1 MAENPT
7 LVDREKRKQDAAIN
21 TATLRAGLSNEQL
34 TALATLEAFSWTLR
48 FVRRPLFMAAIPVI
62 FAPDG
67 SRFVVLEA
75 DGSIN
80 ENPGFK
86 LRPD

>member
-1 MAENPT
+1 MVE
-7 LVDREKRKQDAAIN
+7 RERRRQDAEAHA
-21 TATLRAGLSNEQL
+21 ATLRAGLSPQQL
-34 TALATLEAFSWTLR
+34 AALRTLEQFEWTLR
-48 FVRRPLFMAAIPVI
+48 FVRRPLFLEPVPI
-62 FAPDG
+62 VFAPDG

-86 LRPD
+86 LRS